1 MTVAFQCTECDSE
14 KNTHRPICSGHN
26 TYLVSSC
33 IKGRWKKL
41 IIIKKNLS
49 NLKSWQTK
57 CLPHNKLSIT
67 AILLLPR
74 DYNSYFLQ
82 GNRNKKLTTNYIS
95 ARSHYH
101 NKNSSIWK
109 FWYRILERF
118 YFSFD
123 FLPYLCRIHFN
134 TNFCLYVIF
143 IKNNQ
148 NHLY

>member
-14 KNTHRPICSGHN
+14 KNTHWPLCSGHN

-74 DYNSYFLQ
+74 DYNSYFYKET
-82 GNRNKKLTTNYIS
+82 G
-95 ARSHYH
+95 
-101 NKNSSIWK
+101 
-109 FWYRILERF
+109 
-118 YFSFD
+118 
-123 FLPYLCRIHFN
+123 
-134 TNFCLYVIF
+134 
-143 IKNNQ
+143 IKN
-148 NHLY
+148 